1 MAGTSLADADPA
13 DARPVEPIQKD
24 QSDTFGDIK
33 LTDTDV
39 QSDSCVISPSEA
51 GNSTVIEG
59 SKKKSGGAR
68 DSDAKGGYAYGRATM
83 HGGSESGKESKDT
96 ALNNARKYQNEQ
108 VPKAEAEADRIR
120 QNAEAT
126 KASRIAEAEGQA
138 ARFNTMFEQYQANP
152 LITRQRL
159 FFEAMEEILP
169 GKKVI
174 FTDGNT
180 QELLPIDSF
189 GSFSGTAGGETNE

>member
-1 MAGTSLADADPA
+1 M
-13 DARPVEPIQKD
+13 
-24 QSDTFGDIK
+24 
-33 LTDTDV
+33 
-39 QSDSCVISPSEA
+39 
-51 GNSTVIEG
+51 
-59 SKKKSGGAR
+59 
-68 DSDAKGGYAYGRATM
+68 
-83 HGGSESGKESKDT
+83 
-96 ALNNARKYQNEQ
+96 
-108 VPKAEAEADRIR
+108 PKAEAEADRIR
-120 QNAEAT
+120 QDAEAT